1 MRWRSAENPA
11 ALRGLVAPARRSLVK
26 NTALPLAL
34 WTVGACA
41 QAAVIEEHAERPY
54 AVNAHPSETLRQ
66 ALNAATPITTNGQRF
81 HGHTR
86 WNVRWT
92 FRWQSEASGQ
102 CRITEVTT
110 RLRTEVQLP
119 ELRRATPSQQAV
131 FDRYVPALSRHEQ
144 GHVQFGRDAA
154 RAVDQGI
161 AQLPA
166 ASNCAALE
174 RQANEL
180 GHRLLR
186 EHAERE
192 KQYDRDTRHG
202 ASQGAKLE

>member
-1 MRWRSAENPA
+1 MKRHPVT
-11 ALRGLVAPARRSLVK
+11 LRGLAALARRPRMK
-26 NTALPLAL
+26 AAALLAAL
-34 WTVGACA
+34 WAAVPLA
-41 QAAVIEEHAERPY
+41 QAAVREEHAERPY
-54 AVNAHPSETLRQ
+54 AVHAEPGDTLRQ
-66 ALNAATPITTNGQRF
+66 ALNAATPIVTDGQRF

-86 WNVRWT
+86 WSVRWT
-92 FRWQSEASGQ
+92 FRWGREASSGE

-119 ELRRATPSQQAV
+119 ELRRATPAQRAL
-131 FDRYVPALSRHEQ
+131 FDRYLPALSRHEQ

-154 RAVDQGI
+154 RAIDQGI

-166 ASNCAALE
+166 APDCATLE
-174 RQANEL
+174 RQANAL

-192 KQYDRDTRHG
+192 KQYDHDTRHG
-202 ASQGAKLE
+202 ASQGARLE

>member
-1 MRWRSAENPA
+1 MRERARIPFA
-11 ALRGLVAPARRSLVK
+11 ALLSLVLG
-26 NTALPLAL
+26 ALVP
-34 WTVGACA
+34 CA
-41 QAAVIEEHAERPY
+41 HVQAAVVEEQANRPY
-54 AVNAHPSETLRQ
+54 AVYAQPSDTLRQ
-66 ALNAATPITTNGQRF
+66 ALNAATPITEDGQRF

-92 FRWQSEASGQ
+92 FRWQSDASGR

-119 ELRRATPSQQAV
+119 ELRRATPEQRAV
-131 FDRYVPALSRHEQ
+131 FDRYLPALSRHEQ

-154 RAVDQGI
+154 RAIDQGI
-161 AQLPA
+161 AQMPA
-166 ASNCAALE
+166 APDCPALE
-174 RQANEL
+174 RQANDL
-180 GHRLLR
+180 GHRLVR

-202 ASQGAKLE
+202 ASQGARLE

>member
-1 MRWRSAENPA
+1 MTQPSSGTPVAR
-11 ALRGLVAPARRSLVK
+11 RGLASLVRRPLAA
-26 NTALPLAL
+26 TAILPLAL
-34 WTVGACA
+34 WTAAACV

-54 AVNAHPSETLRQ
+54 SVDAQPAETLRQ
-66 ALNAATPITTNGQRF
+66 ALNAATPITANGQRF

-92 FRWQSEASGQ
+92 FRWGHEASGS

-110 RLRTEVQLP
+110 RLRSEVQLP
-119 ELRRATPSQQAV
+119 ELRRATADQRAL
-131 FDRYVPALSRHEQ
+131 FERYLPALSRHEQ

-154 RAVDQGI
+154 RAIDQGI
-161 AQLPA
+161 SQLPA
-166 ASNCAALE
+166 AADCATLE
-174 RQANEL
+174 RQANSL

-192 KQYDRDTRHG
+192 KQYDRNTRHG